1 MKTKGFFALL
11 LVLAVFVVVAAGGTS
26 QAADEKGPIK
36 IGFIGHLA
44 APFGLTDKTAL
55 EISVDDLNAEGG
67 IMGRPVELIVMD
79 SKGQIPLV
87 VAAYKTLVMT
97 KKCTLV
103 VVEGT
108 EPTFSCMEVGA
119 ELYEKYPHLMFGIFV
134 AHDGPTIMVGENYD
148 KYKFFFRPFERG
160 GTHYD
165 PNHSWDKLW
174 TEVMKI
180 KKIAFM
186 AEDMAFAEPFVKGI
200 PGHSPSMPEFF
211 KSIGLEVVYTGQNS
225 IQEKM
230 FLPIFEE
237 IAKSG
242 AEAIYWITAY
252 TDTVTMAKQWAQSAA
267 KDIEMVTM
275 AGTPC
280 YAAFWKMTGGA
291 ALGWIT
297 LDPEVYVP
305 FTDKTLGFIDK
316 LTAKGAGMMNSMYPA
331 YDSPWMLK
339 AAIEKAKTASDIDA
353 LIKTFEGE
361 GFEVQRISWV
371 WKFDKYHD
379 PVTGYPPYHPSVWGQ
394 FQDDGK
400 IIALIPP
407 EIVSKVNPNDHFIPV
422 KELRA
427 KVKAK

>member
-1 MKTKGFFALL
+1 MKTKGFIAVLL
-11 LVLAVFVVVAAGGTS
+11 LVTVFVVFVAVGTS
-26 QAADEKGPIK
+26 QAAEEKGPIK
-36 IGFIGHLA
+36 IGFIGRLA

-55 EISVDDLNAEGG
+55 ELSVADLNAEGG
-67 IMGRPVELIVMD
+67 IMGRPVKLIVMD

-97 KKCTLV
+97 EKCTLV
-103 VVEGT
+103 VVEGS

-119 ELYEKYPHLMFGIFV
+119 ELYKKYPHLMFSIFV
-134 AHDGPTIMVGENYD
+134 AHDTPTIMVCNNYD
-148 KYKFFFRPFERG
+148 KYKFFFRPFEKG
-160 GTHYD
+160 GIHYD
-165 PNHSWDKLW
+165 PKVHWDRLW
-174 TEVMKI
+174 TKVMKI

-200 PGHSPSMPEFF
+200 PGHAPSMPEYF

-230 FLPIFEE
+230 FMPIFEE

-252 TDTVTMAKQWAQSAA
+252 SDTVTMAKQWAQSAA

-275 AGTPC
+275 AGAPC

-291 ALGWIT
+291 ALGWMT
-297 LDPEVYVP
+297 LDPEVYMP
-305 FTDKTLGFIDK
+305 FTDKTLHFTGK
-316 LTAKGAGMMNSMYPA
+316 MKAKGVGMMNSMYPA

-339 AAIEKAKTASDIDA
+339 AAIEKAKTASNIDL
-353 LIKTFEGE
+353 LIKTLEQI
-361 GFEVQRISWV
+361 EVQRISWI
-371 WKFDKYHD
+371 WKFDKCHD

-400 IIALIPP
+400 VVALIPP
-407 EIVSKVNPNDHFIPV
+407 EVVSKVNPKDHFIPV
-422 KELRA
+422 RELRA
-427 KVKAK
+427 RAKGAK